1 MSTSIIASVEQSK
14 VCDDKIVVKETEEVL
29 EEKLHPST
37 SPFVKFF
44 LGENITTEVC
54 YVCDAEFEVEENAHY
69 QICECGYNCCDDCV
83 VAAPD
88 PKDGERYCDACVPS
102 NSIILTSTTR
112 QIIKI
117 K

>member
-1 MSTSIIASVEQSK
+1 MSTSIIASVEHDK
-14 VCDDKIVVKETEEVL
+14 VCDDKIVVKQSKEGL
-29 EEKLHPST
+29 EEKLPTST
-37 SPFVKFF
+37 CPFVKFI
-44 LGENITTEVC
+44 LGENITNEVC
-54 YVCDAEFEVEENAHY
+54 HVCDAEFEVEDNAHY

-88 PKDGERYCDACVPS
+88 PEDGERYCDACVPS
-102 NSIILTSTTR
+102 NSIILTSSTR

>member
-1 MSTSIIASVEQSK
+1 MSTSINASVEQSK

-29 EEKLHPST
+29 EEKQPT
-37 SPFVKFF
+37 SSCPFVKYV
-44 LGENITTEVC
+44 LGENITTEIC
-54 YVCDAEFEVEENAHY
+54 YVCDAEFEVEDNAHY

-88 PKDGERYCDACVPS
+88 PEDDNRYCDACLPS
-102 NSIILTSTTR
+102 NTIILTSTTR